1 MGANDT
7 RRAARIVQA
16 CRAAHSVIHLDTSFL
31 ISALL
36 AGSPQDQRL
45 RTWLVDRTSL
55 GVSAVAWAEFLCG
68 PITPEQL
75 ELANRIIGEP
85 HAFGG
90 DEARLASRLF
100 NLGGRRRGSL
110 IDCMIAATAIRTGA
124 ALATANPTD
133 FRRFETL
140 GLELARPTS

>member
-1 MGANDT
+1 MGADDT
-7 RRAARIVQA
+7 GGTTRIVQA
-16 CRAAHSVIHLDTSFL
+16 RRTSHSVIHLDTSFL
-31 ISALL
+31 ITALV
-36 AGSPQDQRL
+36 AGSSQDQRL
-45 RTWLVDRTSL
+45 RAWLVDRASL

-68 PITPEQL
+68 PLAPEQV
-75 ELANRIIGEP
+75 ELANRIVGEP

-90 DEARLASRLF
+90 DEARLAARLF

-110 IDCMIAATAIRTGA
+110 IDCMVAATAIRAGA

-140 GLELARPTS
+140 GLELAPATS

>member
-1 MGANDT
+1 
-7 RRAARIVQA
+7 
-16 CRAAHSVIHLDTSFL
+16 VIHLDTSFL

-45 RTWLVDRTSL
+45 RTWLVDRASL

-75 ELANRIIGEP
+75 ELANRIVGQP

-90 DEARLASRLF
+90 DEARLAARLF

-124 ALATANPTD
+124 ALATANPID
-133 FRRFETL
+133 FRHFETL
-140 GLELARPTS
+140 GLELAPPSP